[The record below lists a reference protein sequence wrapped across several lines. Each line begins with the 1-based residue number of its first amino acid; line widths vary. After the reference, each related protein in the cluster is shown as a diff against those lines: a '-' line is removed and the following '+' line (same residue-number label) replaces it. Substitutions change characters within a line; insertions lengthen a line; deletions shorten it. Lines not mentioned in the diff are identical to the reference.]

1 MGKYINKEKNHPLA
15 GGQTADKAKV
25 SGHLFGCRRK
35 HMRGLSRYKI
45 RFYSSDAID
54 VAERLEH
61 GTLDFAVCLEPVDA
75 ARYDYISLPDSS
87 K

>member
-1 MGKYINKEKNHPLA
+1 
-15 GGQTADKAKV
+15 
-25 SGHLFGCRRK
+25 
-35 HMRGLSRYKI
+35 MRGLSRYKI